1 MNILTKSS
9 GKERRAP
16 SLEEE
21 LIKSRLRVQ
30 KHGEVFTPKKIVKKM
45 LNILEI
51 KEACENLTAKFL
63 EPSAGEGAFLVE
75 ILDRKLKMVSE
86 KYNNDLTSYES
97 YSLLALTTLYG
108 IELLED
114 NAQTCVMNMFQL
126 YYDNYKEQVQHHNG
140 IVKKKVLD
148 SAKEIISSNIRQGNF
163 LTRKAVDAKPLVFS
177 EWFPVNMRKTT
188 KNIKIQRTEY
198 TLDEIY
204 ESVEKEPG
212 MTISRDEQRDLQ
224 LDIFEILEVEEIDD
238 EVKKEMRY
246 IPVNIID
253 VYKEEM
259 EEV

>member
-1 MNILTKSS
+1 M
-9 GKERRAP
+9 
-16 SLEEE
+16 EEE
-21 LIKSRLRVQ
+21 IIKSKLRVQ
-30 KHGEVFTPKKIVKKM
+30 KHGEVFTPKKIVNKM
-45 LNILEI
+45 LNIPEI
-51 KEACENLTAKFL
+51 KEACENLTATFL

-163 LTRKAVDAKPLVFS
+163 
-177 EWFPVNMRKTT
+177 
-188 KNIKIQRTEY
+188 
-198 TLDEIY
+198 
-204 ESVEKEPG
+204 
-212 MTISRDEQRDLQ
+212 
-224 LDIFEILEVEEIDD
+224 
-238 EVKKEMRY
+238 
-246 IPVNIID
+246 
-253 VYKEEM
+253 
-259 EEV
+259 